1 MKYLNVSAIVATA
14 VMSCGCGAVPTTQP
28 EVPDAADH
36 ARNASPHKAML
47 LVSLDDGSVVM
58 QQIQSHA
65 DVCFKVNSQ
74 SMTTCLAQGAPVLE
88 PGTNAV
94 IGYEMIEMQIDLF
107 AKTD

>member
-1 MKYLNVSAIVATA
+1 MKYLNVIGIVATA
-14 VMSCGCGAVPTTQP
+14 VMSFGCSTVPTTQP
-28 EVPDAADH
+28 EIPSATDLAAK
-36 ARNASPHKAML
+36 ASPHKAIL

-58 QQIQSHA
+58 QEIQSHA

-74 SMTTCLAQGAPVLE
+74 STTTCLAQGEAVLE
-88 PGTNAV
+88 PGTNSV